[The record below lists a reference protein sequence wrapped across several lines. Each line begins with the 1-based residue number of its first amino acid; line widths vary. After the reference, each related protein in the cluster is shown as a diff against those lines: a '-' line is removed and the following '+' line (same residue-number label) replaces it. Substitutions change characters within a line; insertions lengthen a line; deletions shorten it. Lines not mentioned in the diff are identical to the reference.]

1 MAKRPT
7 PVAATRSSADDVFHR
22 LEIAKADFRGDP
34 ALVADVAQGR
44 SDGGPVDLALAQ
56 AVIEPLLL
64 LVFLD
69 VHLEDPLAQLADPF
83 LGIAELDDV
92 ADVEVSAD
100 PRALELVD
108 VAGKL
113 ERAEQELVPDL
124 FDRDLDAV
132 CLGVGDQLADVF
144 LRAFVGVAIADLS
157 G

>member
-1 MAKRPT
+1 M
-7 PVAATRSSADDVFHR
+7 D
-22 LEIAKADFRGDP
+22 
-34 ALVADVAQGR
+34 
-44 SDGGPVDLALAQ
+44 
-56 AVIEPLLL
+56 
-64 LVFLD
+64 
-69 VHLEDPLAQLADPF
+69 LEDSLAQLADPF

-132 CLGVGDQLADVF
+132 LLGVGDQLADVL
-144 LRAFVGVAIADLS
+144 LRALVGVAIADLP